1 LSCEEKRTRKGAGN
15 VAKNGKALLVKY
27 AKNVAKKFE
36 CQCRISA
43 YCPAFR
49 YKKCSETGEW

>member
-15 VAKNGKALLVKY
+15 VTKNGKALLY
-27 AKNVAKKFE
+27 AKYVVKKFE

-43 YCPAFR
+43 YCPGL
-49 YKKCSETGEW
+49 KEKECSKAGEW